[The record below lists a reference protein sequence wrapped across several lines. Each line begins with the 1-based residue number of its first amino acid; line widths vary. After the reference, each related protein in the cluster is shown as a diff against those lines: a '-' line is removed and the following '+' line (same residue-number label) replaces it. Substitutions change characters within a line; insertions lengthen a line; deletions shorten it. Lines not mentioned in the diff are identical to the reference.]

1 MKSLIAATL
10 AALVLAAVASGP
22 AYTGFMAMEEGARAT
37 AIGGAFTA
45 VADDATAV
53 FWNPA
58 GLAIMDGF
66 KLTGM
71 GTRLFSVE
79 GLSEN
84 VVSLSYSGWAKTG
97 IGAGWARTGVE
108 DVYNEN
114 TFVLGVGRQ
123 LLADGL
129 AAGGALRVYR
139 LAAPGYEYYNDP
151 NFNDGDQDYALD
163 LGFLYKRRTWSLAC
177 VLRNLGQPEMK
188 LISTTEDPDPITSE
202 IRVGGTYTFRDVML
216 ISGELR
222 LPNEVPSYYTR
233 RVRYALGT
241 EIWFVGVFALRAG
254 INDGKAT
261 AGLGLRIS
269 WLTIDAS
276 LLSVR
281 RPGSKY
287 RLSLSLDF

>member
-1 MKSLIAATL
+1 MRRIIAAAIIL
-10 AALVLAAVASGP
+10 LLPAA
-22 AYTGFMAMEEGARAT
+22 AYGGFLAMEEGARAT
-37 AIGGAFTA
+37 GIGGAFTA

-58 GLAIMDGF
+58 GLAMMDGF
-66 KLTGM
+66 HLTGM
-71 GTRLFSVE
+71 GTRLFGVD

-84 VVSLSYSGWAKTG
+84 VVSLTYSGWGRTG
-97 IGAGWARTGVE
+97 LGAGWARTGVE
-108 DVYNEN
+108 DVYDEN
-114 TFVLGVGRQ
+114 TFVVGAGRQ
-123 LLADGL
+123 MLAEGL
-129 AAGGALRVYR
+129 AVGGALRIYR

-151 NFNDGDQDYALD
+151 NFEDGAQDYAFD
-163 LGFLYKRRTWSLAC
+163 LGFLYRRSKWSAAC
-177 VLRNLGQPEMK
+177 VFRNLGRPEMK
-188 LISTTEDPDPITSE
+188 LISTTEDTDPITSE
-202 IRVGGTYTFRDVML
+202 VRIAGTYIFREVML

-222 LPNEVPSYYTR
+222 FPDEVPGYYTR
-233 RVRYALGT
+233 NVRYALGT
-241 EIWFVGVFALRAG
+241 EIWFVDVFALRAG

-261 AGLGLRIS
+261 AGLGLKIS

>member
-1 MKSLIAATL
+1 MRVRRGIAAAL
-10 AALVLAAVASGP
+10 LVLVPAA
-22 AYTGFMAMEEGARAT
+22 AYAGFLAIEEGARAT
-37 AIGGAFTA
+37 GMGGAFTA

-58 GLAIMDGF
+58 GLALMEGL

-71 GTRLFSVE
+71 GSRLFSVD

-84 VVSLSYSGWAKTG
+84 VVSLTYSGWKKTG

-114 TFVLGVGRQ
+114 TFVLSAGRRVFREGLSVG
-123 LLADGL
+123 GTF
-129 AAGGALRVYR
+129 RVYR

-151 NFNDGDQDYALD
+151 NFDDGAQDYAFD
-163 LGFLYKRRTWSLAC
+163 VGALYRARTWSAAC
-177 VLRNLGQPEMK
+177 TVRNIGRPEMS
-188 LISTTEDPDPITSE
+188 LISTTEEKDPISSE
-202 IRVGGTYTFRDVML
+202 VRVGGTYIFREVML

-222 LPNEVPSYYTR
+222 FPDEVPSYYKR
-233 RVRYALGT
+233 SVRYALGT
-241 EIWFVGVFALRAG
+241 EIWFVGAFALRAG

-281 RPGSKY
+281 RPGTKY

>member
-1 MKSLIAATL
+1 MRRAIAAVV
-10 AALVLAAVASGP
+10 LVLLPAA
-22 AYTGFMAMEEGARAT
+22 AYGGFLAIEEGARAT
-37 AIGGAFTA
+37 GMGGAFTA

-58 GLAIMDGF
+58 GLALMDGF

-71 GTRLFSVE
+71 GTRLFSVD

-84 VVSLSYSGWAKTG
+84 VVSFTYSGWKKTG

-108 DVYNEN
+108 DVYSEN
-114 TFVLGVGRQ
+114 TFVLSAGRQ
-123 LLADGL
+123 VFRDGFSV
-129 AAGGALRVYR
+129 GGTFRVYR

-151 NFNDGDQDYALD
+151 NFVDGAQDYAFD
-163 LGFLYKRRTWSLAC
+163 LGFLYRARTWSVAC
-177 VLRNLGQPEMK
+177 AVRNIGQPEMS

-202 IRVGGTYTFRDVML
+202 VRVGGAYIFREVML
-216 ISGELR
+216 ISGEVR
-222 LPNEVPSYYTR
+222 IPNEVPSYYTR
-233 RVRYALGT
+233 SVRYALGT
-241 EIWFVGVFALRAG
+241 EMWFAGAFALRAG

-261 AGLGLRIS
+261 AGLGLKIS
-269 WLTIDAS
+269 WLAIDAS

-281 RPGSKY
+281 RPGTKY

>member
-1 MKSLIAATL
+1 MSVRRAIAAVL
-10 AALVLAAVASGP
+10 LMLVPAVAYG
-22 AYTGFMAMEEGARAT
+22 GFLAMEEGARAT

-45 VADDATAV
+45 VADDATAI

-58 GLAIMDGF
+58 GLAMMDGF

-71 GTRLFSVE
+71 GTRLFAVD

-84 VVSLSYSGWAKTG
+84 VVSFTYSGWEKTG
-97 IGAGWARTGVE
+97 LGAGWTRTGVQ
-108 DVYNEN
+108 DVYDEN
-114 TFVLGVGRQ
+114 TFVLGAGRQ
-123 LLADGL
+123 MLVDGF
-129 AAGGALRVYR
+129 AVGGAFRVYR

-151 NFNDGDQDYALD
+151 NFEDGAQDYAFD
-163 LGFLYKRRTWSLAC
+163 LGFLYRRHTWSAAC
-177 VLRNLGQPEMK
+177 ALRNIGQPEMK
-188 LISTTEDPDPITSE
+188 LISSTQDPDPVSSE
-202 IRVGGTYTFRDVML
+202 VRVGGTYIFREVML

-222 LPNEVPSYYTR
+222 FPNEVPAYYER
-233 RVRYALGT
+233 SVQYALGT

-261 AGLGLRIS
+261 AGLGLKIS

-281 RPGSKY
+281 RPGTKY